1 MFKFLFIL
9 FLNVQIVAQ
18 EGAPPS
24 VVTNS
29 SLPADTENI
38 NLAKKIVNPIV
49 EKKSDF
55 LKSADLFGDLRYRQQ
70 NLKIGENQD
79 RPVQRLM
86 FRVGHAI
93 QVQDDLKLTYRFM
106 TGTSNVSGNST
117 IGDSKT
123 PMAPRQSIGLDQA
136 FANYSPVKV
145 LNFFIGK
152 MPQFFATAGKNQI
165 ILDRDIALEGLGLQ
179 FKEKFVD
186 HKIHISLNAG
196 SFVVREKYDDTFGED
211 LTDSNLNIAQA
222 ALSFEKN
229 EFKLNIGHGIFSYTA
244 IKDDKPTSYAVGAT
258 SAKGNTLD
266 LLGNY
271 QWQYE
276 IVQNM
281 VEFKWSP
288 KNFEISAFAE
298 SLKNTAADHLNT
310 AQLYG
315 ASLVWKKITISYIN
329 QKIENDAVMAMYTD
343 SDFSDGQTN
352 SEGTI
357 LSISYKF
364 NKNASLGYAE
374 YKNKQSIDTLPVDY
388 RRRHIDLTLSF

>member
-1 MFKFLFIL
+1 MFKCVCIL
-9 FLNVQIVAQ
+9 FLSAQIVAQ
-18 EGAPPS
+18 ENAVKS
-24 VVTNS
+24 VVAS
-29 SLPADTENI
+29 SDPSTALEILNVVQTV
-38 NLAKKIVNPIV
+38 VNPPV
-49 EKKSDF
+49 EKKADF
-55 LKSADLFGDLRYRQQ
+55 LKSAELFGDLRYRQQ

-86 FRVGHAI
+86 FRVGHAV

-106 TGTSNVSGNST
+106 TGTSNVSGNNT
-117 IGDSKT
+117 LGDAKA

-136 FANYSPVKV
+136 FGNYSPLKN
-145 LNFFIGK
+145 LNLFIGK
-152 MPQFFATAGKNQI
+152 MPQFFTTAGKNQI

-179 FKEKFVD
+179 FKEKFLEN
-186 HKIHISLNAG
+186 KINIQLNAG

-211 LTDSNLNIAQA
+211 LTDSNLNVTQII
-222 ALSFEKN
+222 LSTEKN
-229 EFKLNIGHGIFSYTA
+229 EFKLNIGYGIFSYTA
-244 IKDDKPTSYAVGAT
+244 IKDDKPASYLVGAT
-258 SAKGNTLD
+258 TAKGNTLD

-281 VEFKWSP
+281 VELKWSP
-288 KNFEISAFAE
+288 KIFEVSLFAE
-298 SLKNTAADHLNT
+298 NIKNSAADNLNT

-315 ASLVWKKITISYIN
+315 AALVWKKITVSYIN

-343 SDFSDGQTN
+343 SDFSDGQTS

-364 NKNASLGYAE
+364 NKNASLGYSE
-374 YKNKQSIDTLPVDY
+374 YKNKQSIDTMPVDY
-388 RRRHIDLTLSF
+388 RRRHVDLTLSF